1 MTEKPTRVHGRC
13 GRRETRSGHRGT
25 MDGADIGA
33 DVGADVGADIVA
45 GEAMFPSLPWGVV
58 LGPRVYNYRTA
69 PGSRRTH

>member
-33 DVGADVGADIVA
+33 DVGADIVA
-45 GEAMFPSLPWGVV
+45 GEAMFPVQLC
-58 LGPRVYNYRTA
+58 
-69 PGSRRTH
+69 

>member
-25 MDGADIGA
+25 MDGADMGA

-45 GEAMFPSLPWGVV
+45 GEAMFPSLHWGVE
-58 LGPRVYNYRTA
+58 LC
-69 PGSRRTH
+69 

>member
-33 DVGADVGADIVA
+33 DVGADIGADVVA
-45 GEAMFPSLPWGVV
+45 GEAMFPTGVV
-58 LGPRVYNYRTA
+58 LGPRVYNYRMA